1 MAKRLIMPP
10 AFEAAAERLKM
21 SPGILS
27 GNHLFLT
34 GVTGGNPQG
43 MPDDPEEQFR
53 AVFEKI
59 KTVLAEAE
67 LDFGAVVEMTSYHVG
82 LLEHFDLFDK
92 IRLEYVTEPYP
103 AWTAIEA
110 GGLRREGALVEVRV
124 IATTDP

>member
-1 MAKRLIMPP
+1 MAKRLVLPP
-10 AFEAAAERLKM
+10 AFAAAAERLKM

-27 GNHLFLT
+27 GSHLFLT
-34 GVTGGNPQG
+34 GVTGGNPLG

-59 KTVLAEAE
+59 KTVLAEID
-67 LDFGAVVEMTSYHVG
+67 LTFDAVVEMTSYHVG
-82 LLEHFDLFDK
+82 IREHFDLFDR

-110 GGLRREGALVEVRV
+110 GGLRREGAIVEVRV